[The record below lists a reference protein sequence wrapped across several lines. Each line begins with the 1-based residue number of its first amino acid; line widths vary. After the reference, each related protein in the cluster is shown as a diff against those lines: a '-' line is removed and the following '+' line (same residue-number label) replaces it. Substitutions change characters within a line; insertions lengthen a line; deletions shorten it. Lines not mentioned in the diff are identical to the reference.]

1 MITDIQIL
9 RRPDCLRILTEQG
22 PLTADERDG
31 VFQFEDLKVNF
42 VQKDGGLAVGL
53 AASSTP
59 VTFLELRWHGNF
71 ASGVRFMGDA
81 FERGYG
87 NMEWR
92 GMVPDRLM
100 PWYFLA
106 SDGQRTVGMGVKV
119 QPDCFAFWMADPQGV
134 TLWLDVRCG
143 GKGVILNGRRLELAT
158 LIQAASDGEDAF
170 DFLKKFCGIMCDQP
184 LAPPAP
190 VYGSNNWYYAYGN
203 SSHEEILR
211 DTRLLAELTEGLE
224 NRPYMVIDDCWQPLA
239 LSQGAAGRPYENG
252 NARFPDMP
260 GLARQMKALGVK
272 PGIWIRP
279 EETNE
284 MFLGPRL
291 RCDRDGRRL
300 DLTEPEALRL
310 IGEDVRRVTGWGYE
324 FIKFDFATI
333 DAIGNFAFQPLDVIR
348 IQGNWAWHDRA
359 QTNAQAIKNV
369 YKTIL
374 ANAGDAVIL
383 GCNVVGHL
391 GAGLMHMH
399 RSGDDTSGNNWD
411 RTMIMGVNTLAF
423 RLAQHK
429 AFFHIDAD
437 CVGITEQI
445 DWKMNR
451 QFLELIAL
459 SGTPLF
465 CSIKP
470 SAVTDEIRADLKEA
484 FRLAA
489 EQKTVMKPM
498 DWMDNSI
505 PTRYEVDGEIH
516 TYRWLQSHGMNGFS
530 A

>member
-1 MITDIQIL
+1 MVLDVNIL
-9 RRPDCLRILTEQG
+9 RRPDCLRVLTEAG
-22 PLTADERDG
+22 ARMAAPEGDTYTAGD
-31 VFQFEDLKVNF
+31 VKVSF
-42 VQKDGGLAVGL
+42 AEKDGFRVSMTAGE
-53 AASSTP
+53 TP
-59 VTFLELRWHGNF
+59 VKFLELRWHGGF
-71 ASGVRFMGDA
+71 GPGVRFMGDA

-87 NMEWR
+87 NLEWR
-92 GMVPDRLM
+92 GFVPDRLM
-100 PWYFLA
+100 PWYCLV
-106 SDGQRTVGMGVKV
+106 SDGNDTAGLGVKV
-119 QPDCFAFWMADPQGV
+119 RPNCFAFWMTDPQGV

-143 GKGVILNGRRLELAT
+143 GKGVILSGKNLELAALVQET
-158 LIQAASDGEDAF
+158 SREGEDAF
-170 DFLKKFCGIMCDQP
+170 DFLRRFCGIMCQDP

-211 DTRLLAELTEGLE
+211 DTALLAELTEGLD

-239 LSQGAAGRPYENG
+239 LSQGAAGRPYETG

-260 GLARQMKALGVK
+260 GLARQMREMGVK

-279 EETNE
+279 QETNE
-284 MFLGPRL
+284 MFLDNRL
-291 RCDRDGRRL
+291 RCDRDRRYL

-310 IGEDVRRVTGWGYE
+310 IGEDVRRVVGWGYE
-324 FIKFDFATI
+324 FIKYDFVTN
-333 DAIGNFAFQPLDVIR
+333 DALGTFAFQPLEVIR
-348 IQGNWAWHDRA
+348 MRDNWAWHDRS
-359 QTNAQAIKNV
+359 QTNAQAIMGV
-369 YKTIL
+369 YRTIL
-374 ANAGDAVIL
+374 ENAGSAVIL

-399 RSGDDTSGNNWD
+399 RSGDDTSGANWD

-445 DWKMNR
+445 DWEMNR

-465 CSIKP
+465 CSMKP
-470 SAVTDEIRADLKEA
+470 SAVTKEMKPALKEA
-484 FRLAA
+484 FRLAS
-489 EQKTVMKPM
+489 EQKTHMKPL

-505 PTRYEVDGEIH
+505 PAVYEVDGETH
-516 TYRWLQSHGMNGFS
+516 TYHWMQKHGMNGFS

>member
-1 MITDIQIL
+1 MITDLHIL
-9 RRPDCLRILTEQG
+9 RMPDHLRVLTEADARQG
-22 PLTADERDG
+22 GPAAGGYACGDIRVSFDKTAA
-31 VFQFEDLKVNF
+31 
-42 VQKDGGLAVGL
+42 GLDVSVTAGD
-53 AASSTP
+53 TP
-59 VTFLELRWHGNF
+59 VRFLELRWQGGF
-71 ASGVRFMGDA
+71 SQGVRFLGDA
-81 FERGYG
+81 FERNYG
-87 NMEWR
+87 NLEWR
-92 GMVPDRLM
+92 GFVPDRLM

-106 SDGQRTVGMGVKV
+106 SDGRETAGIGVKV
-119 QPDCFAFWMADPQGV
+119 RPNCFAFWMADPQGV
-134 TLWLDVRCG
+134 TLWLDLRCG
-143 GKGVILNGRRLELAT
+143 GKGVVLGGKTLFLAT
-158 LIQAASDGEDAF
+158 LVQAAAEQEPFS
-170 DFLKKFCGIMCDQP
+170 FLKDFCRSMCGDP
-184 LAPPAP
+184 MSPPAP

-211 DTRLLAELTEGLE
+211 DTALLAELTEGIA

-252 NARFPDMP
+252 NVRFPDMA
-260 GLARQMKALGVK
+260 GLARQMKEMGVK

-284 MFLGPRL
+284 MFLDNRL
-291 RCDRDGRRL
+291 RCDRDRRYL

-310 IGEDVRRVTGWGYE
+310 IGEDVERVTGWGYE
-324 FIKFDFATI
+324 FVKFDFATI
-333 DAIGNFAFQPLDVIR
+333 DAIGTFAFQPLDVIR
-348 IQGNWAWHDRA
+348 IRNDWAWHDRS
-359 QTNAQAIKNV
+359 QTNAQAIMNV

-374 ANAGDAVIL
+374 EHANGAVIL

-391 GAGLMHMH
+391 AAGLMHMH
-399 RSGDDTSGNNWD
+399 RSGDDTSGCNWD

-445 DWKMNR
+445 DWEMNK
-451 QFLELIAL
+451 QFLELVAL

-465 CSIKP
+465 CSMKP
-470 SAVTDEIRADLKEA
+470 AAVTEEMKPALREA

-489 EQKTVMKPM
+489 RQETEMRPL

-505 PTRYEVDGEIH
+505 PTRYEVDGKIH
-516 TYRWLQSHGMNGFS
+516 TYNWMQKHGMNGFS